1 MIVKTSKKPR
11 TVAIARI
18 LRLNHTPQK
27 NKTRGKR
34 MKKEK
39 IENQNSLFHYIKQKK
54 GTFCVLVITYF
65 LIMCARVA
73 ATFVAALALN
83 AIGAGNFDDIIA
95 YATIEFTI
103 KIGLQMLNAL
113 AYYCCAIMQ
122 AHCTMEI
129 QKSCNNKMFEIS
141 SPTYSSAN
149 SGVFMNRIANKP
161 LQAFKLLD
169 FVMNG
174 TVFILMDI
182 AVVGYIAFSNW
193 VLGLIVVGILA
204 LTTLI
209 IYVHNKIQAK
219 VFTEFD
225 EKDNNFSSAIIES
238 IRGARDVKCLSLQ
251 DSVKAEIVQNNA
263 KYTKSAN
270 KLNIAME
277 SVEMFER
284 IFTLI
289 VSILLIYVG
298 MILYEDSFITM
309 LALVYIVTNY
319 EQVQEFMYD
328 VIYVFDQTKRYKMEM
343 ARIFQLSNENIFK
356 IEHFGTQD
364 LVNPQGKIEFKN
376 VHAEYKLLPLNAI
389 ANADLEPN
397 KKKKAKLLEE
407 IKREQEKPVKST
419 LNGVSFTIEPNTRVA
434 IVGKS
439 GGGKTTIVS
448 LLNRLIDP
456 TSGEILIDDI
466 NVRDLSRDALR
477 NTVTIVNQFPYV
489 YDMSIKDNLKL
500 AKPDATDDEIAD
512 VVKRAALNE
521 FIDRLPYKL
530 DTIIGENG
538 VKLSG
543 GQKQRL
549 AIARALLKD
558 TKIIVFDESTSSL
571 DNFAQKHVQESIDNL
586 HDKTVIIIAHR
597 LSTIIDCDKIIF
609 IDDGQVKAVGTFN
622 QLMSDCKEF
631 SDLYAFSGGAK

>member
-1 MIVKTSKKPR
+1 
-11 TVAIARI
+11 
-18 LRLNHTPQK
+18 
-27 NKTRGKR
+27 

-39 IENQNSLFHYIKQKK
+39 TENQNSLFHYIKQKK
-54 GTFCVLVITYF
+54 GTFCVLMLAYF
-65 LIMCARVA
+65 LTMCTRVA

-83 AIGAGNFDDIIA
+83 AIGSGNFDDIIV
-95 YATIEFTI
+95 YATIEFALMI
-103 KIGLQMLNAL
+103 SMQLLRGIG
-113 AYYCCAIMQ
+113 YYCCAKMQ

-129 QKSCNNKMFEIS
+129 QKFCNNKMFEIS

-161 LQAFKLLD
+161 IIAFKLLD
-169 FVMNG
+169 LAMNRI
-174 TVFILMDI
+174 VFLLMDV

-193 VLGLIVVGILA
+193 VLGLIVVGILV
-204 LTTLI
+204 LTALI
-209 IYVHNKIQAK
+209 IFAHNKIQAK
-219 VFTEFD
+219 LFTEFD

-251 DSVKAEIVQNNA
+251 NSVETEISQKNA
-263 KYTKSAN
+263 KFTKTAIKYN
-270 KLNIAME
+270 TVME

-284 IFTLI
+284 IFTL
-289 VSILLIYVG
+289 VASILLIYVG
-298 MILYEDSFITM
+298 MVLYEDAFITM

-319 EQVQEFMYD
+319 EKVQEFVYD
-328 VIYVFDQTKRYKMEM
+328 VISVFDQTKRYKMEM
-343 ARIFQLSNENIFK
+343 ARIFQLSDENIFK
-356 IEHFGTQD
+356 NEHFGTKE
-364 LVNPQGKIEFKN
+364 LVNPQGKIEFRS
-376 VHAEYKLLPLNAI
+376 VHAEYKLLPLNTI

-419 LNGVSFTIEPNTRVA
+419 LNGVSFTIEQNTRVA

-456 TSGEILIDDI
+456 TSGEILIDNI
-466 NVRDLSRDALR
+466 NVCDLSRDALR

-558 TKIIVFDESTSSL
+558 TKIIVFDESTSLL

-586 HDKTVIIIAHR
+586 HNKTVVIIAHR

-609 IDDGQVKAVGTFN
+609 IDNGEVKAVGTFK

-631 SDLYAFSGGAK
+631 SDLYALSGGAK